1 MGGANAG
8 WAYNEGVP
16 LCRIHHDRLDAR
28 GETWALH
35 METQDI
41 VTKLAPVFWERV
53 KEEAAGGAGGAG

>member
-1 MGGANAG
+1 MGGKNAG

-35 METQDI
+35 VQTMDMVE
-41 VTKLAPVFWERV
+41 KLAPPFWDKVRAEH
-53 KEEAAGGAGGAG
+53 G